1 MRENLVLTLDQVV
14 LNSWNELQV
23 SRHDGT
29 DALLDCLRDLLNSLP
44 IGGPQPQVQVRC
56 YCRNRAQPIAERVDE
71 LLRDLLNTY
80 AEGRQ
85 SRYLV
90 QVRQH
95 YHVLQL
101 TPGQVSHAALG
112 DLPALLEHLGAEQEL
127 YSPCTWTVMPS
138 MATTSR

>member
-1 MRENLVLTLDQVV
+1 MLTLDQVV

-23 SRHDGT
+23 SRYDGS

-44 IGGPQPQVQVRC
+44 TGGPQPRVHVRC
-56 YCRNRAQPIAERVDE
+56 YCRNRAPAIAERVEE
-71 LLRDLLNTY
+71 LLNDLLATY

-90 QVRQH
+90 QIRQH

-112 DLPALLEHLGAEQEL
+112 DLPALLDHLGSEQAR
-127 YSPCTWTVMPS
+127 YSPCTWTATPS
-138 MATTSR
+138 TATTWR